1 MKNLQAV
8 IEESTEIFEQNI
20 LDENIYSALGY
31 DEIKALSDKLI
42 EKNLQAYVTLANA

>member
-1 MKNLQAV
+1 MKNLQV
-8 IEESTEIFEQNI
+8 IIEENAKIFEQNI
-20 LDENIYSALGY
+20 LDEKIYSALGY